1 VLLLRTTLLLAFAL
15 FVAELP
21 ALPTAVKWSVAVSA
35 PADSPVMSGDQ
46 IFVSLQSGV
55 VAAHRASD
63 GGETWRVELRADQ
76 PLAFEGT
83 HVFVAANEAVHALD
97 GATGAVAWV
106 APTGSVTAPLLAQDG
121 WVIAA
126 AEGAGIAAF
135 RAADG
140 QKMWARDLSAQHTRP
155 SIEGNTL
162 YVPLD
167 DGHLHALDLQSGADR
182 WTRHLPGAP
191 SEVLAFSDRIYLG
204 AAKLF
209 YCIDADDGAY
219 EWSPRLGALLR
230 GRPAAEGTRI
240 FVTSIDNMLRAYD
253 RNSGA
258 LLWHRSVPFRP
269 TAPVVVGTTVVVPG
283 NSAELLAF
291 DVATGRPA
299 GQIKLPDILVM
310 RPAFSTTNDAPV
322 MTAFTGSI
330 KSEWKLVLTA
340 PAPPAA
346 LPASSSPGASPP
358 RE

>member
-1 VLLLRTTLLLAFAL
+1 VLLLRTTLLLAL
-15 FVAELP
+15 VLSVAELP
-21 ALPTAVKWSVAVSA
+21 TLPTAVKWSVAVSA
-35 PADSPVMSGDQ
+35 PTDSPVMSGDQ

-63 GGETWRVELRADQ
+63 GGETWHVELRADQ

-83 HVFVAANEAVHALD
+83 RVFVSANEAVHALE

-106 APTGSVTAPLLAQDG
+106 APTGGVTAPLLAQDG
-121 WVIAA
+121 WLIAA
-126 AEGAGIAAF
+126 SKGGGLAAY

-140 QKMWARDLSAQHTRP
+140 QKMWARELGAQHTRP

-182 WTRHLPGAP
+182 WTIHLPGAP
-191 SEVLAFSDRIYLG
+191 SEVLAFSDRIYVG
-204 AAKLF
+204 AAKQF
-209 YCIDADDGAY
+209 YCIDAADGAY
-219 EWSPRLGALLR
+219 EWAQRLGALLR

-240 FVTSIDNMLRAYD
+240 FVTSIDNMVRAYD

-269 TAPVVVGTTVVVPG
+269 AAPVVVATAVVVPG
-283 NSAELLAF
+283 NSADLLAF

-299 GQIKLPDILVM
+299 GQIKLPDTLVM
-310 RPAFSTTNDAPV
+310 RPAFAASNGAPV

-346 LPASSSPGASPP
+346 PPESSLPGALPP